1 MIFVFLGSL
10 ISSLKTGANSGN
22 TSFGLVILLPLA
34 LYFFNNLKVK
44 QLFVLSLLIFFTKVP
59 ILLYSNFKH
68 YLTIQEFSNS
78 VEKKIN
84 MKGVKILTGSDVY
97 FATRKVRIGN
107 EIANYWMYSL
117 IDNTSVSSQLNKI
130 IRSNEYN
137 YIIVENWPDNYQS
150 IINSVSYKILFKN
163 EIGILAVRNVNSQ
176 IINE

>member
-1 MIFVFLGSL
+1 
-10 ISSLKTGANSGN
+10 
-22 TSFGLVILLPLA
+22 
-34 LYFFNNLKVK
+34 
-44 QLFVLSLLIFFTKVP
+44 
-59 ILLYSNFKH
+59 
-68 YLTIQEFSNS
+68 LTIQEFSNS